1 MAVGTAV
8 VVCGPGGVGTLVTS
22 AELDALR
29 PLNFGR
35 RSYRL
40 PFDAEHLGAQVDR
53 YDARDAEAVS
63 RRIRSL
69 VGLDALCAALVEVYE
84 AVVEEQRA
92 APPSRQEES
101 EALADTFVWIAR
113 HWEGTVQRAVRKRV
127 RKRLE
132 RRGWR
137 RFLRRREP
145 AD

>member
-1 MAVGTAV
+1 MAVGAAV
-8 VVCGPGGVGTLVTS
+8 VVCGPGGVGMLVTS

-40 PFDAEHLGAQVDR
+40 PFEAEHLGAQMDR

-69 VGLDALCAALVEVYE
+69 VGLDALSAGLVEVYE

-92 APPSRQEES
+92 APPSWQEES
-101 EALADTFVWIAR
+101 AALADTLLWIAG
-113 HWEGTVQRAVRKRV
+113 HWEATVQRAARQRF
-127 RKRLE
+127 RERLD

-137 RFLRRREP
+137 RFLGGHLPR
-145 AD
+145 